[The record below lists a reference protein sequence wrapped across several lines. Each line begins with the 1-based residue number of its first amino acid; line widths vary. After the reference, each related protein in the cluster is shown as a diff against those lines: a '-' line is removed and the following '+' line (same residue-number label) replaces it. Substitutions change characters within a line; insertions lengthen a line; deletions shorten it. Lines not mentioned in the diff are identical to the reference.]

1 MTVTYVK
8 GDNNLSKIR
17 RVIRVSKLDVVL
29 GDALFAV
36 DIDLQR
42 MWPSK
47 KWQDTPHFHV
57 DNEIHIIL
65 SDSALIEIDGK
76 DVQMTAGDIC
86 LLAPNSSH
94 YPKKFGEGLE
104 KANLSFSL
112 MKNYVVPREKRTFSE
127 YSYYSA
133 LFGSVDEYF
142 VINDDELTSIVKKL
156 IGEQYSSETEHV
168 FTSLLSVF
176 FITLAKRIKEH
187 HPPYNERT
195 VRRVTESEN
204 TARQRKI
211 VEEFFQKRYSE
222 EISIDDLAKDLCLSV
237 PHTHRVV
244 KKVFESGFKKTLMK
258 QRIDHA
264 CMLIKQND
272 LPLSEIAYRCGYT
285 SYNGFLSAF
294 KSYMGKTP
302 KEYEKSIR

>member
-1 MTVTYVK
+1 MNV
-8 GDNNLSKIR
+8 N
-17 RVIRVSKLDVVL
+17 KLDVIL

-42 MWPSK
+42 TWPSK
-47 KWQDTPHFHV
+47 NWKDTTHFHV

-76 DVQMTAGDIC
+76 DVQMTAGDVC
-86 LLAPNSSH
+86 LLAPRSSH

-104 KANLSFSL
+104 KTNFSFSL
-112 MKNYVVPREKRTFSE
+112 MKNYGYTRSKRDFSE
-127 YSYYSA
+127 YVYYSTV
-133 LFGSVDEYF
+133 FGSVDEFF
-142 VINDDELTSIVKKL
+142 VINDDELVSIAKKL
-156 IGEQYSSETEHV
+156 ISEHYSSETEHV

-187 HPPYNERT
+187 HSPYKEQTIRGG
-195 VRRVTESEN
+195 TESEN
-204 TARQRKI
+204 TAKQRKT
-211 VEEFFQKRYSE
+211 VEEFFQKRYNE
-222 EISIDDLAKDLCLSV
+222 EISIEDLAKELCLSV

-244 KKVFESGFKKTLMK
+244 KKVFEAGFKKTLMK

-264 CMLIKQND
+264 CMLIKQNE

-294 KSYMGKTP
+294 KSYMGKSP